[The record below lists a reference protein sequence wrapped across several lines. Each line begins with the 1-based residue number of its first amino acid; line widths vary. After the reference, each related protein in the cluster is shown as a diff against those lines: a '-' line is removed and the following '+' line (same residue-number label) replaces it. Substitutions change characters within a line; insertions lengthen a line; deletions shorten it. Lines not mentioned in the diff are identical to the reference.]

1 MKKCISFL
9 CVLIVAACA
18 TSNSALISP
27 SAGFVPLAP
36 GAQLYLF
43 ADATRVQPL
52 LGFLPLEGLNP
63 DDAGE
68 LLDRTTTVAAAFY
81 PPGDPRRFMLAANG
95 DYPNVRVGLG
105 FFFSPSWKKRKSDTG
120 GSYWYSQENNVSV
133 SLDSTKAFVSDGDPF
148 APSPGV
154 PIPEDFDAFQ
164 KGSVLAFWMDEA
176 GPLLNSSLQ
185 AMNIPL
191 QLPVGQVLLSLWESN
206 AEYTAIIRLE
216 TPSVSQAKG
225 LAAALS
231 LARNFMPTTGAMGF
245 LFANPPEQAGVYLT
259 LRVQSLD
266 LQDVALLFNMFS
278 LYSNKNQES
287 TG

>member
-1 MKKCISFL
+1 MKKFAPFL
-9 CVLIVAACA
+9 CALTLAACA
-18 TSNSALISP
+18 TSNTALISP

-43 ADATRVQPL
+43 ADAARIQPI
-52 LGFLPLEGLNP
+52 LGLLPLEGLNP

-81 PPGDPRRFMLAANG
+81 PPGAPRRFMLAANG
-95 DYPNVRVGLG
+95 DYPNVRAGLG
-105 FFFSPSWKKRKSDTG
+105 FFFSPSWKKRNSDTG
-120 GSYWYSQENNVSV
+120 GSYWYSQQNKISV
-133 SLDSTKAFVSDGDPF
+133 SLDSTRAFVSDGDPF

-176 GPLLNSSLQ
+176 GPLLNGSLQ
-185 AMNIPL
+185 AIPL
-191 QLPVGQVLLSLWESN
+191 QLPVAQVLLSLQESN

-245 LFANPPEQAGVYLT
+245 LFANPPVQEGVYLT
-259 LRVQSLD
+259 LRTPPLD
-266 LQDVALLFNMFS
+266 LQDLALLFKMFS
-278 LYSNKNQES
+278 L
-287 TG
+287 